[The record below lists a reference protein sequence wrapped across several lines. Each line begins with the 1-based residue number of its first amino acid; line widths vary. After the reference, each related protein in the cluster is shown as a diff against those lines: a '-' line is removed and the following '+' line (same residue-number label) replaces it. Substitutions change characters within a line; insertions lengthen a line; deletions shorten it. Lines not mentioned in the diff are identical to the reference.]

1 MALSIGECTFAA
13 APVILA
19 AFLLWRFPAYR
30 RFRVRSLIIYAAI
43 MGTLIYGA
51 LSVVA
56 YVASGRVMLRE
67 VLVVLWFTFAWRLA
81 WELWSCSVGRWGQ
94 RRVHWG
100 RIRRRRGLAVPA
112 AVRLIPLGRALL
124 TACVFFSVFLSMVLT
139 HRCKIADGQ
148 DPLSVF
154 QAPFDHVRIPTPDGL
169 VLDGWFIP
177 EKGADR
183 TIVICHGA
191 GANKGNFV
199 WFYGPLSRQ
208 GWNVLF
214 FDFRAHGASD
224 GRTTTY
230 GLRERRDVIAAVDWL
245 KRERPAQSRV
255 IVGLGSSQ
263 GSMALALAAADDPRI
278 DAVILDSPFVSPL
291 ELALHHA
298 RRVPVI
304 GPAAA
309 RLILAEMSLQTGEN
323 FFTASAEQAL
333 ASFGRRPVMIIHGD
347 QDIGMPASHSQRL
360 YDAATGPKEIWYGP
374 GPHSNIVTTVPDEYA
389 RRVFGFLGREGLHR
403 PAALPAR
410 RPTTQKNADQQ

>member
-1 MALSIGECTFAA
+1 MPFSVGECIFVA
-13 APVILA
+13 APAILA
-19 AFLLWRFPAYR
+19 ALLLRRFPSYR
-30 RFRVRSLIIYAAI
+30 RFRVRSVIVYIVVMSLLIW
-43 MGTLIYGA
+43 GA

-56 YVASGRVMLRE
+56 YIAGGRVMPRE

-81 WELWSCSVGRWGQ
+81 WELWSHTVGRWGQ
-94 RRVHWG
+94 RWVRWA
-100 RIRRRRGLAVPA
+100 RLRRRQGRA
-112 AVRLIPLGRALL
+112 APTSLRLIPFGRALL
-124 TACVFFSVFLSMVLT
+124 TASVFFSVFLSMVLT
-139 HRCKIADGQ
+139 HRCKIADNQ

-154 QAPFDHVRIPTPDGL
+154 QAPFDHVRIPTPDGI

-191 GANKGNFV
+191 GANKGNFI

-245 KRERPAQSRV
+245 KRERAAQSKV

-263 GSMALALAAADDPRI
+263 GSMALALTAAEDSRI
-278 DAVILDSPFVSPL
+278 DAVILDSPFVSPR

-298 RRVPVI
+298 SRVPI
-304 GPAAA
+304 LGPAAA
-309 RLILAEMSLQTGEN
+309 YLILAEMSLQTGEN
-323 FFTASAEQAL
+323 FFTTSAEKAV
-333 ASFGRRPVMIIHGD
+333 ASFGTRPVMVIHGGED
-347 QDIGMPASHSQRL
+347 AIMPASHSQRL
-360 YDAATGPKEIWYGP
+360 YDAATGPKEIWFGP
-374 GPHSNIVTTVPDEYA
+374 GPHSNIVTTVPEEYA
-389 RRVFGFLGREGLHR
+389 QRVFAFLEKVGVHH
-403 PAALPAR
+403 PPALPAR
-410 RPTTQKNADQQ
+410 RSATSRSS